1 MTDAAAPARRFST
14 AHLLLVVLVPFGAA
28 YFLSYLYRTINSVVG
43 KIIVGEL
50 KLGAGDIGL
59 LTAAYFLVFALFQ
72 VPLGVL
78 LDRYGPRRVHGA
90 LMVVAAL
97 GALAFS
103 FGETRDDLLLARAVI
118 GLGVSAGLM
127 ASFKA
132 ITLWFPKER
141 WALVNGLLLS
151 FGGLGAVAGTAPV
164 EWALGIVDWRGV
176 FQGLAV
182 ATLAS
187 AGVILAVVPEQ
198 VAAAP
203 PAALGEQVRGLGRV
217 YTHRLFWAL
226 APLCVFAQT
235 CNLALQGLWAGL
247 WLRDVAGFEA
257 RQAADVL
264 ALLNIGMTAGFI
276 GTAVVAD
283 RAAGGRLGLAGAM
296 VVFSVLFFA
305 VQLAIVLAL
314 APRSPWPWIL
324 FGFFANAAIFAY
336 PLLAARLPIA
346 FSGRANT
353 ALNFV
358 SFSGAFIGQFAVG
371 WIIDFFPRAAG
382 GGYAAEAY
390 RLAFAILLGLE
401 IAGLAWFLYAY
412 RRFRAA
418 EE

>member
-1 MTDAAAPARRFST
+1 VTDAAAPRRFST
-14 AHLLLVVLVPFGAA
+14 AQLLLLVLVPFGAA

-78 LDRYGPRRVHGA
+78 LDRFGPRRVHGT
-90 LMVVAAL
+90 LMIVAAL

-103 FGETRDDLLLARAVI
+103 FGETRDELLLARATI

-127 ASFKA
+127 AAFKA

-141 WALVNGLLLS
+141 WALVNGLLLT

-164 EWALGIVDWRGV
+164 EWALGLVDWRGV

-187 AGVILAVVPEQ
+187 AGLLFAVVPEQ
-198 VAAAP
+198 QAAAP
-203 PAALGEQVRGLGRV
+203 PASLGEQARSLGRV
-217 YTHRLFWAL
+217 YRHPLFWAL
-226 APLCVFAQT
+226 APLCVFTQS

-247 WLRDVAGFEA
+247 WLRDVGGFDA
-257 RQAADVL
+257 SRAAEIL
-264 ALLNIGMTAGFI
+264 ALLNVGMTAGFL
-276 GTAVVAD
+276 GTAVLAD
-283 RAAGGRLGLAGAM
+283 RAASRRLGLAGAM
-296 VVFSVLFFA
+296 TIFSLLFFA
-305 VQLAIVLAL
+305 AQLSIVLAL

-336 PLLAARLPIA
+336 PLLSARLPVA

-358 SFSGAFIGQFAVG
+358 SFSGAFLGQFAVG
-371 WIIDFFPRAAG
+371 WIIDLFPRVAG
-382 GGYAAEAY
+382 GFYPPEAY